1 MPRGHKP
8 QAVCPDCDRWG
19 FLTRGMLHPHRADDG
34 VTRCPGSGQRFWV
47 DESPERWRQRL
58 VASELATEQVRPGLW
73 AGRRLSA
80 AGM

>member
-1 MPRGHKP
+1 
-8 QAVCPDCDRWG
+8 
-19 FLTRGMLHPHRADDG
+19 MLVAGDI
-34 VTRCPGSGQRFWV
+34 